1 VIHESYATLWE
12 AVADAVPDAPALVQ
26 GNRRVRWR
34 DFERRAA
41 RLAGALA
48 ARGVAR
54 DSKIALYL
62 FNTPEYL
69 EAEFAAFKLRA
80 VPVNV
85 NFRYRQHELAS
96 LLDNADAD
104 VLLYHR
110 SLAERVEAVRRRL
123 PKLRVL
129 VELADDGASTPPE
142 LDGAIAYDELV
153 AHGPAAPRIERSG
166 DDLLFWYTGGTTGL
180 PKGVMWHQ
188 GTLAAYG
195 LRGAYTLQDATPPET
210 AAGVA
215 GDAARFRARGTA
227 PVQLPASPLVHATA
241 VNAANQALS
250 LGGTVVLLSSR
261 RFDADELWRAVERE
275 RVTNVTI
282 VGDAMGRRM
291 VGALDAAEA
300 RGRPHDLSSVRRI
313 LSSGAMWSAPVK
325 DALLTRGAG
334 LDLYDALGSSEG
346 VGYALTIVDRV
357 GDAATARFR
366 LGELAAVLDD
376 DGRPLAPGDGVG
388 VLAARTFVATGYYKD
403 PVASARVFRELDGE
417 RWAVPGDFA
426 RLEADGTV
434 TLLGRGSGCITT
446 GGEKVYPEEVEEVL
460 KEHPGVA
467 DCIVVGVPDPEWGEC
482 VAAVVAARD
491 HPTLTA
497 DDLASWVGE
506 RLASYKRPRRITIVD
521 EVRRTSVG
529 KADYAWA
536 RDALTR

>member
-1 VIHESYATLWE
+1 VIHESYATVWE
-12 AVADAVPDAPALVQ
+12 AVADAVPDASALVQ
-26 GNRRVRWR
+26 GDRRIRWR
-34 DFERRAA
+34 DFDQRAA
-41 RLAGALA
+41 RLAGALTE
-48 ARGVAR
+48 RGVAR

-62 FNTPEYL
+62 FNAPEHL

-80 VPVNV
+80 IPVNV
-85 NFRYRQHELAS
+85 NFRYREHELAS
-96 LLDNADAD
+96 LLDNADAE

-110 SLAERVEAVRRRL
+110 SLADRVEGVRAHLER
-123 PKLRVL
+123 LRVL
-129 VELADDGASTPPE
+129 VELHDEGASTPPV
-142 LDGAIAYDELV
+142 LDGAVAYDELV
-153 AHGPAAPRIERSG
+153 AHGPVAPRIERSG

-188 GTLAAYG
+188 GTLLAYG

-210 AAGVA
+210 AVGVA
-215 GDAARFRARGTA
+215 DDAVRFRSRGTA
-227 PVQLPASPLVHATA
+227 PVQLPGSPLVHATA

-250 LGGTVVLLSSR
+250 LGGTVVLLPSR
-261 RFDADELWRAVERE
+261 RFDAEELWRAVERE

-291 VGALDAAEA
+291 VAALEAAEA
-300 RGRPHDLSSVRRI
+300 RGEPYDLSSVRRI

-325 DALLTRGAG
+325 DALLACGAA

-376 DGRPLAPGDGVG
+376 DGRRLAPGDGVG

-403 PVASARVFRELDGE
+403 PAASARVFREVDGE

-426 RLEADGTV
+426 RLEPDGTV
-434 TLLGRGSGCITT
+434 TLLGRGSGCIST

-460 KEHPGVA
+460 KEHPAVA
-467 DCIVVGVPDPEWGEC
+467 DCVVVGIPHPEWGEC
-482 VAAVVAARD
+482 VAAVVAARER
-491 HPTLTA
+491 TTVTA
-497 DDLASWVGE
+497 DELASWVGA
-506 RLASYKRPRRITIVD
+506 RLASYKRPRHITVVD